1 MLQYERFGT
10 IMNKLQTQSSV
21 RVSDLSRE
29 LGVSE
34 STIRRDISDLA
45 KAGRLKKVF
54 GGAVPAESHTETAG
68 RTAAEAAG
76 RTAAEAAGRTA
87 AEAAGRTAAEA
98 ADDPD
103 FAGRTI
109 NAVSRNVEEKARLQ
123 VDEKSEVAMRAA
135 AMIED
140 GDLVYIDAGTT
151 TGCMID
157 HIDCEGASFVTNGA
171 RHAIRLARRGF
182 RVWLLSGRL
191 KAKTEAVI
199 GQGAVD
205 SLQKYHFNKCFIGTD
220 GVDQKCGLTTAD
232 IEESMVKTNAIE
244 RSQNVF
250 ILADSSKF
258 GLVAS
263 VTFAP
268 LDAGTIITDRLPDE
282 TYRRQAKVIELNK

>member
-1 MLQYERFGT
+1 MLQYERFET
-10 IMNKLQTQSSV
+10 IMNKLQTQPSV

-54 GGAVPAESHTETAG
+54 GGAVPVES
-68 RTAAEAAG
+68 RTEAAG
-76 RTAAEAAGRTA
+76 RTAS
-87 AEAAGRTAAEA
+87 EA

-171 RHAIRLARRGF
+171 RHAIQLARRGF

>member
-54 GGAVPAESHTETAG
+54 GGAVPAESHTE
-68 RTAAEAAG
+68 AAG

-98 ADDPD
+98 ADEPD
-103 FAGRTI
+103 FAERTI

-171 RHAIRLARRGF
+171 RHAIQLARRGF

>member
-54 GGAVPAESHTETAG
+54 GGAVPAESHTET
-68 RTAAEAAG
+68 AG

>member
-54 GGAVPAESHTETAG
+54 GGAVPAESHTE
-68 RTAAEAAG
+68 
-76 RTAAEAAGRTA
+76 
-87 AEAAGRTAAEA
+87 AAGRTAAEA

-103 FAGRTI
+103 FVGRTI

-171 RHAIRLARRGF
+171 RHAIQLARRGF

>member
-1 MLQYERFGT
+1 MLQYERFET

-54 GGAVPAESHTETAG
+54 GGAVPAESHTE
-68 RTAAEAAG
+68 
-76 RTAAEAAGRTA
+76 AAGRTA

-98 ADDPD
+98 ADEPD
-103 FAGRTI
+103 FAERTI

-171 RHAIRLARRGF
+171 RHAIQLARRGF

>member
-1 MLQYERFGT
+1 MLQYERFET
-10 IMNKLQTQSSV
+10 IMNKLQSQSSV

-54 GGAVPAESHTETAG
+54 GGAVPAQS
-68 RTAAEAAG
+68 RTEAAG
-76 RTAAEAAGRTA
+76 RTAAEAAD
-87 AEAAGRTAAEA
+87 RTAAEA

-282 TYRRQAKVIELNK
+282 AYRRQARVIELNK

>member
-54 GGAVPAESHTETAG
+54 GGAVPAESHTE
-68 RTAAEAAG
+68 
-76 RTAAEAAGRTA
+76 AAGRTA

-98 ADDPD
+98 ADEPD
-103 FAGRTI
+103 FAERTI

-171 RHAIRLARRGF
+171 RHAIQLARRGF

>member
-1 MLQYERFGT
+1 MLQYERFET
-10 IMNKLQTQSSV
+10 IMNKLQSQSSV

-54 GGAVPAESHTETAG
+54 GGAVPVESRTEAAGRTSAEAGG

-76 RTAAEAAGRTA
+76 RTAAEAAV
-87 AEAAGRTAAEA
+87 
-98 ADDPD
+98 DPD

-171 RHAIRLARRGF
+171 RHAIQLARRGF

>member
-1 MLQYERFGT
+1 MLQYERFET
-10 IMNKLQTQSSV
+10 IMNKMQTQPSV

-54 GGAVPAESHTETAG
+54 GGAVPAQS
-68 RTAAEAAG
+68 RTEAAG
-76 RTAAEAAGRTA
+76 RTAAEAAD
-87 AEAAGRTAAEA
+87 RTAAEA

-258 GLVAS
+258 GLVAW

-282 TYRRQAKVIELNK
+282 AYRRQARVIELNK

>member
-1 MLQYERFGT
+1 MLQYERFET
-10 IMNKLQTQSSV
+10 IMNKLQRQSSV

-34 STIRRDISDLA
+34 STIRRDISDLD

-54 GGAVPAESHTETAG
+54 GGAVPAQARTDAKAG
-68 RTAAEAAG
+68 MAAEADLP
-76 RTAAEAAGRTA
+76 AENPKDEPA
-87 AEAAGRTAAEA
+87 
-98 ADDPD
+98 
-103 FAGRTI
+103 FAGRSV
-109 NAVSRNVEEKARLQ
+109 NAVSRDVEEKAQLQ
-123 VDEKSEVAMRAA
+123 VDEKSEVAARAA
-135 AMIED
+135 GLIED

-182 RVWLLSGRL
+182 RVYLLSGRL

-205 SLQKYHFNKCFIGTD
+205 SLQKYHFSKCFIGTD
-220 GVDQKCGLTTAD
+220 GVDRECGLTTAD
-232 IEESMVKTNAIE
+232 IEESMVKTKAIE
-244 RSQNVF
+244 LSQDVF

-268 LDAGTIITDRLPDE
+268 LDGGTIITDRLPDE
-282 TYRRQAKVIELNK
+282 GYRRQAQVVVLHK

>member
-1 MLQYERFGT
+1 MLQYERFET
-10 IMNKLQTQSSV
+10 IMNKLQSQSSV

-54 GGAVPAESHTETAG
+54 GGAVPAQSRTEAAGRTSAEAGG

-76 RTAAEAAGRTA
+76 RTAAEAAV
-87 AEAAGRTAAEA
+87 
-98 ADDPD
+98 DPD

-282 TYRRQAKVIELNK
+282 AYRRQARVIELNK

>member
-1 MLQYERFGT
+1 MLQYERFEI
-10 IMNKLQTQSSV
+10 IMNKLQTQSCV

-29 LGVSE
+29 LGASE
-34 STIRRDISDLA
+34 STIRRDIADLA
-45 KAGRLKKVF
+45 REGRVKKVF
-54 GGAVPAESHTETAG
+54 GGAVPVQG
-68 RTAAEAAG
+68 RAEAAAG
-76 RTAAEAAGRTA
+76 SASAGSTAAGSLAASSAPAGSAAGE
-87 AEAAGRTAAEA
+87 EADGPA
-98 ADDPD
+98 
-103 FAGRTI
+103 FAGRTV

-123 VDEKSEVAMRAA
+123 TGEKSEVAARAA
-135 AMIED
+135 ALIED

-205 SLQKYHFNKCFIGTD
+205 SLQKYHFSKCFIGTD
-220 GVDQKCGLTTAD
+220 GIDGECGLTTAD
-232 IEESMVKTNAIE
+232 IEESMVKTKAIE
-244 RSQNVF
+244 CSQDVY

-268 LDAGTIITDRLPDE
+268 LGAGTIITDRLPDPD
-282 TYRRQAKVIELNK
+282 YRRRTQLIELHE

>member
-1 MLQYERFGT
+1 MLQYERFET
-10 IMNKLQTQSSV
+10 IMNKLQSQSSV

-54 GGAVPAESHTETAG
+54 GGAVPAQSRTEAAGRTAAEAAD

-76 RTAAEAAGRTA
+76 RTAAEAAV
-87 AEAAGRTAAEA
+87 
-98 ADDPD
+98 DPD

-282 TYRRQAKVIELNK
+282 AYRRQARVIELNK

>member
-1 MLQYERFGT
+1 MLQYERFET
-10 IMNKLQTQSSV
+10 IMNKLQKQSSV

-34 STIRRDISDLA
+34 STIRRDISDLD

-54 GGAVPAESHTETAG
+54 GGAVPKT
-68 RTAAEAAG
+68 
-76 RTAAEAAGRTA
+76 
-87 AEAAGRTAAEA
+87 
-98 ADDPD
+98 DDTD
-103 FAGRTI
+103 FAGRSV
-109 NAVSRNVEEKARLQ
+109 NAVSRNVEEKARIQ

-135 AMIED
+135 SLIED

-157 HIDCEGASFVTNGA
+157 HISCQGATFVTNGA

-182 RVWLLSGRL
+182 KVYLLSGRL

-199 GQGAVD
+199 GPGAVD
-205 SLQKYHFNKCFIGTD
+205 SLHKYHFSKCFIGTD
-220 GVDQKCGLTTAD
+220 GVDRESGLTTAD
-232 IEESMVKTNAIE
+232 IEESMVKTKAIE
-244 RSQNVF
+244 LSQDVF

-268 LDAGTIITDRLPDE
+268 LDAGAIITDRLPDE
-282 TYRRQAKVIELNK
+282 AYRRQARVVELHK

>member
-54 GGAVPAESHTETAG
+54 GGAVPAESHTET
-68 RTAAEAAG
+68 AG

-282 TYRRQAKVIELNK
+282 TYRRQARVIELNK